1 MEEIREWY
9 DTGFGLAR
17 RVSAQNLAVAPE
29 ARRIVAKRFR
39 GLWTG
44 AGMYDALEEISSA
57 MMEQGHWSEG
67 WIAARQTLRYDHE
80 AFRATIGSRICAS

>member
-1 MEEIREWY
+1 MSTE
-9 DTGFGLAR
+9 
-17 RVSAQNLAVAPE
+17 NLPVAPE
-29 ARRIVAKRFR
+29 VRGILAKRFR

-44 AGMYDALEEISSA
+44 AGMYDALEEISRA